1 MKKWLWWGWL
11 FAIATTT
18 TIFLY
23 SYTNNF
29 VSNWYSNLLASQLK
43 ENHTPE
49 IVEKPISTS
58 KLKTTQ
64 AIAVPKVSNRQLLAH
79 IKALDFERY
88 EDASRS
94 KTRDYIINN
103 LKKSGW
109 SPTLQTFEYG
119 VNIVAE
125 KPGTSPKAGTI
136 LLGAHYDT
144 VINSSGADDNA
155 SGVATVL
162 EVARLLRN
170 IPTVKSLK
178 IIFFDLEEKGLLGSF
193 AFTNKPDNLIDLE
206 GAIILDMV
214 GFACHTPGCQQYPSG
229 LPITAPSD
237 KGDFLAVIG
246 DAENS
251 QLLGAF
257 SNQNFHKL
265 PPVVTLPIPL
275 KGVLTPDV
283 LRSDHAP
290 FWLRGI
296 GAVLITDTANF
307 RSPHYHKP
315 TDKPD
320 TIDQKF
326 FTGSAQIITN
336 GMVTVLQNQ

>member
-1 MKKWLWWGWL
+1 MKKLWWGSL

-18 TIFLY
+18 TILLCSY
-23 SYTNNF
+23 SNNF
-29 VSNWYSNLLASQLK
+29 LSNWYSTLLASQLTK
-43 ENHTPE
+43 NHTPE
-49 IVEKPISTS
+49 IVQQPILKG
-58 KLKTTQ
+58 KLKTLQPIT
-64 AIAVPKVSNRQLLAH
+64 APKVSNRQLLAH

-119 VNIVAE
+119 ANIIAE
-125 KPGTSPKAGTI
+125 KTGTNPKAGTI

-162 EVARLLRN
+162 EVARLLSN
-170 IPTVKSLK
+170 IPTAKTLK

-193 AFTNKPDNLIDLE
+193 AFTDQPENLTNLQ

-214 GFACHTPGCQQYPSG
+214 GFACYTPGCQQYPRG
-229 LPITAPSD
+229 LPIPTPSD

-251 QLLGAF
+251 LLLAAF
-257 SNQNFHKL
+257 SNKNPHKL
-265 PPVVTLPIPL
+265 PPVITLPIPL
-275 KGVLTPDV
+275 KGVATPDL

-315 TDKPD
+315 TDKAE
-320 TIDQKF
+320 TIDRKF
-326 FTGSAQIITN
+326 FTGVAQIIAN
-336 GMVTVLQNQ
+336 GTVTLLQN